1 MDGGPVS
8 RALRDL
14 LRSETDRLK
23 DAGLYKREVV
33 FSRSGGM
40 AAGGMVRGAVA
51 DGDGELG
58 ASVVNYTTHDFLGLS
73 VDPQLQQA
81 AIDAIHKYGVGL
93 SSQRVMSGTLQIHKE
108 LEEWLRGFLKVPDV
122 IVYGSGYHANI
133 GVFAPMFGPR
143 DCIICDGGVHPS
155 LAEGARL
162 AGARLVTF
170 RSDDPDDLEEILRR
184 SRWAR
189 FRAVVTN
196 GVHPFTGRISD
207 LRSICDLADK
217 YDALVIV
224 DDALGVGV
232 LGDRGRGSAEHAGV
246 IERVDIV
253 TGTFSKALGGATGG
267 FAGGSAE
274 IIDWLRQK
282 SSPYMF
288 SAALPPAMC
297 AVAMAA
303 LQVLE
308 SGNAPLRHLRDNVRA
323 LWDGLVERGYRV
335 LGSGEHPLLV
345 VEVGAYEILRE
356 VINFLYDSRIYCHGL
371 CYPVVPEGEARIRLM
386 VSALHS
392 SAHIQQTLEAF
403 GSAREVASFAVDAA
417 DALDRIEP

>member
-1 MDGGPVS
+1 MS
-8 RALRDL
+8 QALRTL

-40 AAGGMVRGAVA
+40 AAGGMV
-51 DGDGELG
+51 DGKLG
-58 ASVVNYTTHDFLGLS
+58 QPVVNYTTHDFLGLS

-81 AIDAIHKYGVGL
+81 AIDAVQKYGVGL
-93 SSQRVMSGTLQIHKE
+93 SSQRVMCGTLQIHKE

-122 IVYGSGYHANI
+122 ILYGSGYHANI
-133 GVFAPMFGPR
+133 GVFAPLFGAR

-170 RSDDPDDLEEILRR
+170 RSDDPDDLEDILRW

-196 GVHPFTGRISD
+196 GVHPFTGRVSD
-207 LRSICDLADK
+207 LHSICDLADK
-217 YDALVIV
+217 YDALVVV
-224 DDALGVGV
+224 DDALGIGV

-246 IERVDIV
+246 IDRVHLI

-267 FAGGSAE
+267 FAAGPTE

-288 SAALPPAMC
+288 SAALPPAMA

-308 SGNAPLRHLRDNVRA
+308 SGNAPLPHLRENVQT
-323 LWDGLVERGYRV
+323 LWSGLLERKFRV
-335 LGSGEHPLLV
+335 LGGGQHPLLI
-345 VEVGAYEILRE
+345 VEVGPYEILRE
-356 VINFLYDSRIYCHGL
+356 TINHLYDSGIYCHGL

-392 SAHIQQTLEAF
+392 ADQIQQTLKAF
-403 GSAREVASFAVDAA
+403 ESTREVASFAVDA
-417 DALDRIEP
+417 LETLGSLE

>member
-1 MDGGPVS
+1 MS
-8 RALRDL
+8 QSLRDL
-14 LRSETDRLK
+14 IRSETDRLK

-33 FSRSGGM
+33 FARSGGM
-40 AAGGMVRGAVA
+40 VAGGMV
-51 DGDGELG
+51 DGKTGQP
-58 ASVVNYTTHDFLGLS
+58 VVNYTTYDFLGLS

-81 AIDAIHKYGVGL
+81 ASDAIAKYGVGL
-93 SSQRVMSGTLQIHKE
+93 SSQRVMCGTLSIHKE

-122 IVYGSGYHANI
+122 MIYGSGYHANI
-133 GVFAPMFGPR
+133 GLFAPLFGAK

-170 RSDDPDDLEEILRR
+170 RSDDPDDLEDILRR

-189 FRAVVTN
+189 FRAIVTN

-207 LRSICDLADK
+207 LSSICDLADK

-232 LGDRGRGSAEHAGV
+232 LGERGRGTAEHAGA
-246 IERVDIV
+246 IDRVHII

-267 FAGGSAE
+267 FAAGQAE

-282 SSPYMF
+282 SSPYLF
-288 SAALPPAMC
+288 SAALPPANA

-303 LQVLE
+303 LQILE
-308 SGNAPLRHLRDNVRA
+308 SGEAPLPGLRENVKS
-323 LWDGLVERGYRV
+323 LWEGLLERKFRV
-335 LGSGEHPLLV
+335 LGGGQHPLLI
-345 VEVGAYEILRE
+345 VELGKYEILRE
-356 VINFLYDSRIYCHGL
+356 TVNHLYESGIYCHGL
-371 CYPVVPEGEARIRLM
+371 SYPVVPEGEARIRLM

-392 SAHIQQTLEAF
+392 QAHIQQTLKAF
-403 GSAREVASFAVDAA
+403 ESTREVASFAVDAL
-417 DALDRIEP
+417 DALTGIE

>member
-1 MDGGPVS
+1 VS

-14 LRSETDRLK
+14 LRSENDRLK

-33 FSRSGGM
+33 FSRQGGM
-40 AAGGMVRGAVA
+40 AAGGMVDGA
-51 DGDGELG
+51 LG
-58 ASVVNYTTHDFLGLS
+58 QSVVNFTTHDFLGLS

-81 AIDAIHKYGVGL
+81 AVDAIHKYGVGL
-93 SSQRVMSGTLQIHKE
+93 SSQRVMCGTLQIHKE

-122 IVYGSGYHANI
+122 IVYGSGYQANI
-133 GVFAPMFGPR
+133 GVFAPLFGAR

-162 AGARLVTF
+162 AGSRLVTF
-170 RSDDPDDLEEILRR
+170 RSDDPDDLEDILRR

-196 GVHPFTGRISD
+196 GVHPFTGRISE
-207 LRSICDLADK
+207 LGAICDLAEK

-246 IERVDIV
+246 IDRVLV

-267 FAGGSAE
+267 FAAGPAE

-303 LQVLE
+303 LQILE
-308 SGNAPLRHLRDNVRA
+308 SGNAPLAHLRDNVKT
-323 LWDGLVERGYRV
+323 LWDGLVERQFRV

-345 VEVGAYEILRE
+345 VEVGDYQILRE
-356 VINFLYDSRIYCHGL
+356 VVNHLYESGIYCHGL

-392 SAHIQQTLEAF
+392 HAHILQTLDAF
-403 GSAREVASFAVDAA
+403 ESLREISAFTVDASA
-417 DALDRIEP
+417 ALKHVER

>member
-1 MDGGPVS
+1 MVDGRQGQP
-8 RALRDL
+8 
-14 LRSETDRLK
+14 
-23 DAGLYKREVV
+23 
-33 FSRSGGM
+33 
-40 AAGGMVRGAVA
+40 
-51 DGDGELG
+51 
-58 ASVVNYTTHDFLGLS
+58 VVNYTTHDFLGLS

-81 AIDAIHKYGVGL
+81 AIDAVRKYGVGL
-93 SSQRVMSGTLQIHKE
+93 SSQRVMCGTLSIHKE

-122 IVYGSGYHANI
+122 ILYGSGYHANI
-133 GVFAPMFGPR
+133 GIFAPLFGAK

-162 AGARLVTF
+162 AGARIVTF
-170 RSDDPDDLEEILRR
+170 RSDDPDDLEDILRR

-207 LRSICDLADK
+207 LNSICDLAEK
-217 YDALVIV
+217 YDALVVV
-224 DDALGVGV
+224 DDALGIGV
-232 LGDRGRGSAEHAGV
+232 LGDRGRGSADQAGV
-246 IERVDIV
+246 VDRVDII

-267 FAGGSAE
+267 FAAGRSE

-288 SAALPPAMC
+288 SAALPPAMA

-303 LQVLE
+303 LQILE
-308 SGNAPLRHLRDNVRA
+308 SGEAPLPGMRDNVKA
-323 LWDGLVERGYRV
+323 LWDGLIERKFRV
-335 LGSGEHPLLV
+335 LGAGEHPLLI
-345 VEVGAYEILRE
+345 VEIGPYEILRE
-356 VINFLYDSRIYCHGL
+356 AINILYDKGIYCHGL

-392 SAHIQQTLEAF
+392 ADHIQQTLKAF
-403 GSAREVASFAVDAA
+403 ESTKQVASFAVDAL
-417 DALDRIEP
+417 DALTGLS

>member
-1 MDGGPVS
+1 MS
-8 RALRDL
+8 QTLRDL
-14 LRSETDRLK
+14 VRSETDRLK

-40 AAGGMVRGAVA
+40 AAGGMV
-51 DGDGELG
+51 DGSLG
-58 ASVVNYTTHDFLGLS
+58 MQVVNYTTNDFLGLS

-81 AIDAIHKYGVGL
+81 AMTAIQKYGVGL
-93 SSQRVMSGTLQIHKE
+93 SSQRVMCGTLPIHKE

-122 IVYGSGYHANI
+122 LLYGSGYQANI

-143 DCIICDGGVHPS
+143 DCIICDGGIHPS

-162 AGARLVTF
+162 AGSRLITF
-170 RSDDPDDLEEILRR
+170 RSDDPDDLEDILRR

-207 LRSICDLADK
+207 LRTICDLADK
-217 YDALVIV
+217 YDALVVV

-232 LGDRGRGSAEHAGV
+232 LGDRGRGTAEHCGV
-246 IERVDIV
+246 IDRVHLI
-253 TGTFSKALGGATGG
+253 TGTFSKALGGASGG
-267 FAGGSAE
+267 FVAGTAE
-274 IIDWLRQK
+274 LIDWLRQK

-288 SAALPPAMC
+288 SSALPPAMA

-308 SGNAPLRHLRDNVRA
+308 SGEAPLPGLRENVKM
-323 LWDGLVERGYRV
+323 LWDGLIERKFRV
-335 LGSGEHPLLV
+335 LGDGNHPLLI
-345 VEVGAYEILRE
+345 VEVGKYEILRE
-356 VINFLYDSRIYCHGL
+356 TVNHLYDSGIYCHGL
-371 CYPVVPEGEARIRLM
+371 CYPVVPEGEARVRLM

-392 SAHIQQTLEAF
+392 SAHIQQTLTAF
-403 GSAREVASFAVDAA
+403 ESTREVAAF
-417 DALDRIEP
+417 ALDAMQTLGDLD